1 MLLLDPQTHKSPC
14 QEDRVGA
21 LGWWPW
27 QRQGGGREARSGD
40 LTQGGQGAAWE
51 GCTGWGG
58 AGHRSL
64 NPRPWSSLVTSGP
77 HQWIPE

>member
-1 MLLLDPQTHKSPC
+1 MLLLDPQTHKNPC
-14 QEDRVGA
+14 QEDRVDA

-27 QRQGGGREARSGD
+27 QMQGGGRGARSGD
-40 LTQGGQGAAWE
+40 LTQGGQGTAWE

-64 NPRPWSSLVTSGP
+64 NPRLWSSLVTSGP
-77 HQWIPE
+77 HQWTPE